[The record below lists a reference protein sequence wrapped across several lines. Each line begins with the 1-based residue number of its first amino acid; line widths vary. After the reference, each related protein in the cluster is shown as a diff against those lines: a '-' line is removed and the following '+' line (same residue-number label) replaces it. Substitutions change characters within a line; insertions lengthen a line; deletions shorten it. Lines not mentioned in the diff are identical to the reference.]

1 MATLLRRGER
11 AILLAALAVLRLRA
25 RRLREIAEQGSPLT
39 HLHVIATALE
49 TEVLVERLARHIQA
63 HSDKASPTAREAAGT
78 ASSGSP
84 THE

>member
-25 RRLREIAEQGSPLT
+25 RRLREIAERGDALS

-49 TEVLVERLARHIQA
+49 TEVLEERLARHIRA

-84 THE
+84 TQT